1 MTHPLELL
9 AAFVAGTLP
18 DGRAGQVARHLADCP
33 GCAEEAAGWRRV
45 AEVVGERAAVVP
57 VPPAGLLDAVLA
69 RLPERRRT
77 ARAGVA
83 DAGGR
88 MVVPRYSGVL
98 GAAAPV
104 RAVRILSRQRRLID
118 RRVWPVAGVVL
129 GLGTGLAAWGPP
141 ESSGTILAV
150 VMPLVAALGLA
161 AACGSGADPAVELVA
176 ASPTGL
182 RAVLL
187 ARLTLVLGTIFA
199 ASSIASLGLA
209 WMAAGAPFGLFAAWL
224 GPMALLSAV
233 SFALS
238 VLWRPA
244 IGIGVAMTLWALR
257 LLSST
262 GSDAVDGVLGRLLEH
277 LWRTSAPTL
286 LAAALLIAGTV
297 ALVPYLPTVPVRAY
311 GR

>member
-1 MTHPLELL
+1 
-9 AAFVAGTLP
+9 
-18 DGRAGQVARHLADCP
+18 
-33 GCAEEAAGWRRV
+33 
-45 AEVVGERAAVVP
+45 VV
-57 VPPAGLLDAVLA
+57 
-69 RLPERRRT
+69 
-77 ARAGVA
+77 
-83 DAGGR
+83 
-88 MVVPRYSGVL
+88 

-104 RAVRILSRQRRLID
+104 RAVRILTHQRRLID

-129 GLGTGLAAWGPP
+129 GLGTGLAAWGPS
-141 ESSGTILAV
+141 ESSGAVLAI
-150 VMPLVAALGLA
+150 VMPLVAAVGLA

-199 ASSIASLGLA
+199 TASVASLGLA
-209 WMAAGAPFGLFAAWL
+209 WVDAGAPLGLFAAWL

-244 IGIGVAMTLWALR
+244 VGIGVATTLWALR
-257 LLSST
+257 MLA
-262 GSDAVDGVLGRLLEH
+262 GSGVVDGAVGRLFEL
-277 LWRTSAPTL
+277 LWRTSGPTL
-286 LAAALLIAGTV
+286 LVAALLIAGTV
-297 ALVPYLPTVPVRAY
+297 ALVPYLPAAPVRAY